1 MSALK
6 TAALIAASALIA
18 VLAISADPQ
27 NNPKDEKAVIQVAGE
42 AREASRTHD
51 LMKIQQ
57 MLTEDFLAIDPS
69 GRLRNK
75 AEFIDMMRNMSP
87 ELVVANAE
95 LPANRAAKY
104 STVLVSALELL
115 ARWSD
120 RCTFLDTRTSAR
132 YTVLKGAAQEAM
144 TRNKDRH
151 ALDGSYRA
159 FSPGALTD
167 S

>member
-18 VLAISADPQ
+18 VLAIRADPQ
-27 NNPKDEKAVIQVAGE
+27 NNPKDEKAVLQVAGE

-51 LMKIQQ
+51 LIKIQQ

-95 LPANRAAKY
+95 LQVSVQEVRVRQYGNAAVLTELR
-104 STVLVSALELL
+104 TVKSVPEPSQ
-115 ARWSD
+115 
-120 RCTFLDTRTSAR
+120 AR
-132 YTVLKGAAQEAM
+132 YAQVWVKEQGSWRLCNLQV
-144 TRNKDRH
+144 TRIAIETTAEGRNSQKK
-151 ALDGSYRA
+151 
-159 FSPGALTD
+159 
-167 S
+167 